1 MTDISVA
8 VDGVERSAYLA
19 VPEGEGPWPA
29 VVVIFELVGANADMR
44 AQADRLAA
52 NGYLALLPDLYDG
65 KPWIRCV
72 SRAMRE
78 FRAGRGPS
86 FAFLE
91 ASRAWLAARAD
102 CTGRVGVAGFCLGGG
117 FALLAAAGGGFDA
130 AAVNYGLL
138 PNDLEEALSGACPVV
153 ANYGGRDRLLKGAA
167 AKLDRTLTVLG
178 VDHDVKEYPDA
189 GHSFLTE
196 TPVPVAAVPL
206 MRVTLGVGIGREFG
220 PEAWERIF
228 AFFGAHLANGST
240 T

>member
-1 MTDISVA
+1 MTDISIA
-8 VDGVERSAYLA
+8 VDGIERSAYLA

-29 VVVIFELVGANADMR
+29 VVVLFELVGANADMR

-117 FALLAAAGGGFDA
+117 FALLAAAGGAFDA
-130 AAVNYGLL
+130 AAVNYGIL
-138 PNDLEEALSGACPVV
+138 PGDLEETLSGACPVV
-153 ANYGGRDRLLKGAA
+153 ANYAGRDRLLKGAA

-189 GHSFLTE
+189 GHGFLTE
-196 TPVPVAAVPL
+196 TPVPALAAPL
-206 MRVTLGVGIGREFG
+206 VKVTLGVGIGRQFG
-220 PEAWERIF
+220 DEAWERIF
-228 AFFGAHLANGST
+228 AFFGAHLASGST